1 MKRLT
6 EEIDGW
12 SDHVLMWLL
21 REEDITDEFRAVATS
36 ELERRRTA
44 QVDMVTLTREN
55 LAALFN
61 NNAPNA
67 AQVQLLKLGFLRKG
81 WLDDLVGTEMPED
94 TYRLALSLKGAR
106 PKGASRAEWR
116 RGRLKVE

>member
-12 SDHVLMWLL
+12 SDHVLLWLL
-21 REEDITDEFRAVATS
+21 REEDITDEFRRVATL
-36 ELERRRTA
+36 ELERRHSLQART
-44 QVDMVTLTREN
+44 VTLTREN

-67 AQVQLLKLGFLRKG
+67 AQVQLLKLGFIRKG
-81 WLDDLVGTEMPED
+81 WLDELVGTEIPEE

-106 PKGASRAEWR
+106 PKGAVRTEWR
-116 RGRLKVE
+116 QARVQIT